1 MTTRFIVDSGPLDVE
16 DTDLVV
22 RGNVSLT
29 LPEHPVAGLTS
40 IEFFAE
46 KDFRLHFPELLDVE
60 PLSFREGQAFSVTY
74 TETGWIFADVWG
86 LSPKSL
92 GIVDVT
98 ANQEIRSLAVVAQRK
113 RVKER
118 EAHALVLKVATPLAP
133 LAAEHLA
140 ARHHPIFA
148 FNPLPVSANTR
159 QIVPQGNRQPQAIIA
174 PTNYACDSNDT
185 SVTVTTAGITVTL
198 PQNPVSGVTSILF
211 QAVQNF
217 SLTAGALA
225 PGLTPAD
232 PLAIAA
238 GQSFLANYS
247 GPTLGWE
254 LSGTAGPLTPVNSVT
269 ATAPITSSGGANPNI
284 AITPATEVAAGSMS
298 AADKLKLD
306 NLSASEVTA
315 VTAGA
320 PLASSGGATPNVTA
334 SAFTAATSGLAHVTT
349 ASLDVAPFKGD
360 TAGKIPTTNAGATDV
375 AFDFLFGPWTADIV
389 PGASPRTL
397 LASEIMAA
405 VNTSTGAV
413 TVLTPLAQDGASLP
427 TNGQVFCV
435 KPVAASATP
444 ITVQANGAGVTV
456 ENPSNAGNFG
466 ATGLVP
472 GQGSGAWFKYR
483 LSDKKWICM
492 PGSGA

>member
-40 IEFFAE
+40 LEFFAE
-46 KDFRLHFPELLDVE
+46 KDFRLHDPTKPDAE
-60 PLSFREGQAFSVTY
+60 PFAIREGQGFSVTY
-74 TETGWIFADVWG
+74 TDDGWRFADAWG
-86 LSPKSL
+86 VVPKEL
-92 GIVDVT
+92 GIADID
-98 ANQEIRSLAVVAQRK
+98 AHQEIRDHAVVAQRK
-113 RVKER
+113 HVKER

-140 ARHHPIFA
+140 ARHHPTFA

-284 AITPATEVAAGSMS
+284 AITPATEIAAGSMS

-360 TAGKIPTTNAGATDV
+360 TAGKIPTTNPGATDV
-375 AFDFLFGPWTADIV
+375 VFDFIFGQPFADVV
-389 PGASPRTL
+389 PGASPFTPT
-397 LASEIMAA
+397 AA
-405 VNTSTGAV
+405 QRLVLVNTTTGAV
-413 TVLTPLAQDGASLP
+413 TVLSPLAQDGVSLP
-427 TNGQVFCV
+427 TNGQAVCV
-435 KPVAASATP
+435 KPAAASGTP
-444 ITVQANGAGVTV
+444 ITFQANGAAVTV
-456 ENPSNAGNFG
+456 ENPSNPGNFG
-466 ATGLVP
+466 ATGLIN
-472 GQGSGAWFKYR
+472 GQSSGAFFVFR
-483 LSDKKWICM
+483 ASDKKWFAIA
-492 PGSGA
+492 GGF